1 MTETQGETVLDPRLN
16 WFIALGNQYNWGR
29 AETEKQAIANMKRA
43 GGSSRKTT
51 EYIVY
56 AATEATYVNDMGGL
70 NRPGTDPEAV
80 KIKHV
85 KPKK

>member
-1 MTETQGETVLDPRLN
+1 MTETQGETALDPRLN
-16 WFIALGNQYNWGR
+16 WFIALGNNQGWGR
-29 AETEKQAIANMKRA
+29 AQTEKAAVANMKRQ
-43 GGSSRKTT
+43 GGKVT

-56 AATEATYVNDMGGL
+56 ACTEKTYVNGMGGL

-85 KPKK
+85 KPRK

>member
-1 MTETQGETVLDPRLN
+1 MTEETALDPRLT
-16 WFIALGNQYNWGR
+16 WFIALGNQFNWGR
-29 AETEKQAIANMKRA
+29 AQTEKQAIANMKRA

-56 AATEATYVNDMGGL
+56 AATEETYVNDMGGL

-80 KIKHV
+80 EIKHIRNG
-85 KPKK
+85 KRN

>member
-1 MTETQGETVLDPRLN
+1 MNETQGETVLDPRLT
-16 WFIALGNQYNWGR
+16 WFIALGNNHGWGR
-29 AETEKQAIANMKRA
+29 GDTEQKAIANMRRQ
-43 GGSSRKTT
+43 GGKVT

-56 AATEATYVNDMGGL
+56 ACTEKTYVNDMGGL
-70 NRPGTDPEAV
+70 NRPGVDPDAV

>member
-1 MTETQGETVLDPRLN
+1 MLDPRLT
-16 WFIALGNQYNWGR
+16 WFIAIGNQHNWGR
-29 AETEKQAIANMKRA
+29 AETEKAAIANMKRQSGRA
-43 GGSSRKTT
+43 TT

-56 AATEATYVNDMGGL
+56 AATKETYVNGMGGL

>member
-1 MTETQGETVLDPRLN
+1 MTTQGETTPDPRLC
-16 WFIALGNQYNWGR
+16 WFIALGNNHNWGR
-29 AETEKQAIANMKRA
+29 AETEKAAIANMKRA

-56 AATEATYVNDMGGL
+56 ACTEKTYVNDMGGL
-70 NRPGTDPEAV
+70 NRPGADPEAIR
-80 KIKHV
+80 IKHV